1 MMMFF
6 PLVNILGYESSV
18 INGILFF
25 LLAGFRAIRFSSVNI
40 ISDQDYGNH
49 FRHNITFVLITL
61 LVPLILGIFSTIL
74 FSECPLGDGI
84 LFYLVIAIPNIL
96 FGYTIGLFISQLIKR
111 FRYITFVAIF
121 FLILLIPLIEFYF
134 HPQVYFYNL
143 IIGFFPGTIYD
154 EDLTV
159 DGLLLSY
166 RILQLA
172 FFIALLFISHRIFS
186 RSIKKSVSIIIV
198 IATVIVFFFIKPFL
212 NYSTDL
218 NRLENS
224 LKGKIHTEHFEILYS
239 SSINNNAA
247 LYLAQLHEYYFE
259 QVIQNLGT
267 GFNEKIISIVFRDE
281 NEKRKLIG
289 AGRADIA
296 KPWLRQI
303 FLNYPTFDETLKH
316 EIVHVVAGKFGTTPF
331 KVAENLN
338 PAMIEGIAMAVEN
351 DYDGFTVHQMA
362 KMAFNSGYKIS
373 IERLFSGLNFFSNY
387 SSISYI
393 YAGSFIKY
401 LSDTYG
407 VAKLKQLYSDI
418 DFYKYYEKDLSK
430 LEEEYKLFLK
440 NIVVEQNINT
450 AQLYFGGKTIFK
462 KHCARTAAYK
472 TKKAISLFQSAKYSE
487 AEASFHDVYNY
498 SGSYQAL
505 NGLVNSRIKLKK
517 YNSAERYLSS
527 EKNKFLDSPY
537 KYNME
542 LLLGDLYVLNEK
554 IDSAKFYYDSLIIQ
568 NPSMDYYN
576 ETFIRN
582 YLLTNNISEL
592 KNFILGDRKKRF
604 ELLRNLNVDKLIYE
618 SIPMM
623 IYYCSDNTELKNL
636 ILFLQNKLEISNK
649 ISGYAAMKI
658 SQAAAKLGYYEIAQN
673 IAVKSLSYKEDN
685 LFLHPLTENLK
696 LINWLVNF
704 SEETS
709 KKILIE

>member
-1 MMMFF
+1 MMFF

-25 LLAGFRAIRFSSVNI
+25 IFSEIRAIRNSSLNI
-40 ISDQDYGNH
+40 ISDENYGYH
-49 FRHNITFVLITL
+49 FRNNISFLSITFLT
-61 LVPLILGIFSTIL
+61 PLILGIFSTIL

-84 LFYLVIAIPNIL
+84 LFYFVIAIPNIF
-96 FGYTIGLFISQLIKR
+96 FGYTIGLYISVLIQR
-111 FRYITFVAIF
+111 FRYITFVTVFII
-121 FLILLIPLIEFYF
+121 ILLIPLLEFYL

-172 FFIALLFISHRIFS
+172 FFIALLFISHRVHS
-186 RSIKKSVSIIIV
+186 RSIKKTSSLIIV
-198 IATVIVFFFIKPFL
+198 LLAVTTFFFVKPFI
-212 NYSTDL
+212 NYSTNLD
-218 NRLENS
+218 RLKKS
-224 LKGKIHTEHFEILYS
+224 LKGTIQTEHFEILYS
-239 SSINNNAA
+239 KSIDKNAA
-247 LYLAQLHEYYFE
+247 LYLAQLHEYYYE
-259 QVIQNLGT
+259 QIIQNLEI
-267 GFNEKIISIVFRDE
+267 GFDEKIISIVFRDE

-296 KPWLRQI
+296 KPWLMQI

-316 EIVHVVAGKFGTTPF
+316 EIVHVIAGKFGTTPF
-331 KVAENLN
+331 KVAQNLN
-338 PAMIEGIAMAVEN
+338 PAMIEGVAMAIEN
-351 DYDGFTVHQMA
+351 DYDGYSIHQMA
-362 KMAFNSGYKIS
+362 KIAFNAGYKIS

-407 VAKLKQLYSDI
+407 INRIKQLYSDI

-430 LEEEYKLFLK
+430 LEEEYNLFLN
-440 NIVVEQNINT
+440 NIRVDFNRNT

-462 KHCARTAAYK
+462 KHCARTAAHK
-472 TKKAISLFQSAKYSE
+472 TKKAISLFQSGKYSE
-487 AEASFHDVYNY
+487 AEDAFLNVYNY

-505 NGLVNSRIKLKK
+505 SGLVNSSIKLKK
-517 YNSAERYLSS
+517 YNSAEKYLLS
-527 EKNKFLDSPY
+527 EETNFMDSPY
-537 KYNME
+537 KYNVE
-542 LLLGDLYVLNEK
+542 LLLGDVYVLNDK
-554 IDSAKFYYDSLIIQ
+554 IDSARSFYDSLLVQ
-568 NPSMDYYN
+568 NPSVEYYN

-592 KNFILGDRKKRF
+592 KNYILGDRKKRF
-604 ELLRNLNVDKLIYE
+604 ELLKSLNADRIIYE

-623 IYYCSDNTELKNL
+623 IYYCNDNSELKNL
-636 ILFLQNKLEISNK
+636 ILFLQNKLAVSDK
-649 ISGYAAMKI
+649 ITSYSAMKI

-704 SEETS
+704 SEETL
-709 KKILIE
+709 KKISIE